1 MSDLIKKYHKNKGKY
16 LHSLV
21 MVLVETYRNHKF
33 VDDDGNFVNCS
44 KLTEES
50 VDNEDPEAMEGLA
63 KLLSSYVVLA
73 DKDDKSYK
81 TVGDF
86 IVDHICMTMYHCR
99 YDGDRDLTYKRYKMV
114 QRKGRM
120 LLDKSIKHKDYFFKV
135 YMVAAKTL
143 GTALCLME
151 KGVFNE
157 GE

>member
-1 MSDLIKKYHKNKGKY
+1 MSGLIKKYHKNKGKY

-21 MVLVETYRNHKF
+21 MVLVQAYRDHKF

-44 KLTEES
+44 RLTEE
-50 VDNEDPEAMEGLA
+50 DIENEDAEAMEDLA
-63 KLLSSYVVLA
+63 KLLSSYIVMTGN
-73 DKDDKSYK
+73 DGNSYK

-99 YDGDRDLTYKRYKMV
+99 YDGDRNLTYKRYKMV
-114 QRKGRM
+114 QKKGRM
-120 LLDKSIKHKDYFFKV
+120 LLDKSIKHKDYFFRV

-151 KGVFNE
+151 QGVFNE